1 MKNQP
6 TRRKFLQTS
15 AISAAAMMLPAAS
28 MASIQSTSNELTL
41 LTKKTFNMKLG
52 FMTSM
57 AQDNT
62 VPQLIDMAKT
72 HGYQAIEFRPEW
84 KQAHGV
90 ELSMTKTQRKETR
103 TRFADNGIIISAIS
117 PGVKFNNDERDQEL
131 ETMVRYIDL
140 AADLGATCIR
150 FFANPLPDD
159 PAQRLESYKIQAEYQ
174 ARAAEK
180 ALDAGVILALET
192 HYNSF
197 GKDTGEMMF
206 LAGYPPALR
215 VNWHLAHCLK
225 GGEDT
230 DTAYRYV
237 KGLVVH
243 AHFSFPE
250 DPIEM
255 KALERQFEL
264 LLYDGFTGTFS
275 VEIIK
280 KGDNTNLLIEHARK
294 WKQMKAKFNV

>member
-1 MKNQP
+1 MKNQFS
-6 TRRKFLQTS
+6 RRKFLQTS
-15 AISAAAMMLPAAS
+15 AVSASAVMLPTAALARIS
-28 MASIQSTSNELTL
+28 STSDADHL
-41 LTKKTFNMKLG
+41 LARKTFNMKLG
-52 FMTSM
+52 FISSM
-57 AQDNT
+57 AQDKT

-90 ELSMTKTQRKETR
+90 ELSMTKNQRKETR
-103 TRFADNGIIISAIS
+103 SRFADNGIGISAIS
-117 PGVKFNNDERDQEL
+117 PGVTFPNDDRDQQL
-131 ETMVRYIDL
+131 ETMFRYIDL
-140 AADLGATCIR
+140 AVDLNAHCIR
-150 FFANPLPDD
+150 FFAMPLPDD
-159 PAQRLESYKIQAEYQ
+159 PAQRHESHKVQAEYQ

-180 ALDAGVILALET
+180 AWEAGVLLALET
-192 HYNSF
+192 HVNSY
-197 GKDTGEMMF
+197 GKDAGEMMY
-206 LAGYPPALR
+206 LAGYPPAFR

-237 KGLVVH
+237 KGRVVH
-243 AHFSFPE
+243 AHFSFPD
-250 DPIEM
+250 DPETM

-264 LLYDGFTGTFS
+264 LLYDGFAGTFS

-280 KGDNTNLLIEHARK
+280 KGDNTDLLIEHAQK